1 MSKATESVLIVP
13 GASGWEIW
21 TGTPSSGFTLKSAS
35 QALFPNELT
44 DIPGGDL
51 TLLFPVKAITALP
64 MRVASDDESLFADL
78 AALHAERLGLRP
90 DPMAGQLTDIF
101 VIQKEPENTAI
112 LSVLLRS
119 PSDADITTRPPKEF
133 DLSARAFPQEGDSL
147 AVWKELG
154 RWVFALSH
162 GGQLAYCQATSI
174 DSHSPDAALAREVR
188 LALIQLSLQGIEI
201 RPSKIHVWTSDTD
214 VTGSELTSAFG
225 SFAEVAPRPIP
236 VLPQPVSKLLPADVR
251 AARKAALKK
260 RNLMLG
266 IGAAAAIYLGL
277 VGWLGF
283 GIWKDASLTRELHRQ
298 ADAAA
303 PDAAAFEL
311 HQKKWDELALAIDS
325 KNSPVDILLR
335 VARCIPPNSGLRLR
349 TAEISAAEIKLIGEA
364 QQPPPIQQ
372 FSLKLAQSNE
382 LTDFDWQ
389 TPPPQ
394 SSTRGWEFTYNAT
407 SKVFGPTK

>member
-1 MSKATESVLIVP
+1 MSKTTESILALP
-13 GASGWEIW
+13 GEAGWEIW
-21 TGTPSSGFTLKSAS
+21 TGTPATGFTLKSAS
-35 QALFPNELT
+35 SATFPNDLT

-51 TLLFPVKAITALP
+51 TLLFPVKAITAVP
-64 MRVASDDESLFADL
+64 MRVASDDEALFADL

-101 VIQKEPENTAI
+101 IIQKEPENTAI
-112 LSVLLRS
+112 LSVLLKS
-119 PSDADITTRPPKEF
+119 PSDADITPRSPKEF
-133 DLSARAFPQEGDSL
+133 DLSARVYPLAGDSL

-162 GGQLAYCQATSI
+162 KGSLAYCQATSI
-174 DSHSPDAALAREVR
+174 SSPSPDDALAREIR

-201 RPSKIHVWTSDTD
+201 RPSKIHVWSSEPD
-214 VTGSELTSAFG
+214 VTGTVLTSAFG
-225 SFAEVAPRPIP
+225 SFAEVAPRPAP
-236 VLPQPVSKLLPADVR
+236 VLPEPHSKLLPADVR

-260 RNLMLG
+260 RNITLG
-266 IGAAAAIYLGL
+266 IAAAAAVYVGL
-277 VGWLGF
+277 LGWLGY
-283 GIWKDASLTRELHRQ
+283 GLWKDISQTKKLLSQ
-298 ADAAA
+298 AEAAA

-311 HQKKWDELALAIDS
+311 HQKKWDELALAIDT
-325 KNSPVDILLR
+325 KNSPVDILYR
-335 VARCIPPNSGLRLR
+335 VARSIPPNSGLRLR

-372 FSLKLAQSNE
+372 FSKKLSESNE
-382 LTDFDWQ
+382 LTDFTWQ

-407 SKVFGPTK
+407 SRIFTPVK

>member
-1 MSKATESVLIVP
+1 MSKTTESILALP
-13 GASGWEIW
+13 GEAGWEIW
-21 TGTPSSGFTLKSAS
+21 TGTPATGFTLKSAS
-35 QALFPNELT
+35 SATFPHDLT

-51 TLLFPVKAITALP
+51 TLLFPVKAITAVP
-64 MRVASDDESLFADL
+64 MRVASDDEALFADL

-101 VIQKEPENTAI
+101 IIQKEPENTAI
-112 LSVLLRS
+112 LSVLLKS
-119 PSDADITTRPPKEF
+119 PSDADITPRSPKEF
-133 DLSARAFPQEGDSL
+133 DLSARVYPLAGDSL

-162 GGQLAYCQATSI
+162 KGNLAYCQATSI
-174 DSHSPDAALAREVR
+174 SSHSPDDALAREVR

-201 RPSKIHVWTSDTD
+201 RPSKIHVWTSEPD
-214 VTGSELTSAFG
+214 VTGTILTSAFG
-225 SFAEVAPRPIP
+225 SFAEIAPRPAP
-236 VLPQPVSKLLPADVR
+236 VLPEPHSKLLPADVR

-260 RNLMLG
+260 RNITLS
-266 IGAAAAIYLGL
+266 IAAVAAVYVALL
-277 VGWLGF
+277 GWLGY
-283 GIWKDASLTRELHRQ
+283 GLWKDTSQTKKLLSQ
-298 ADAAA
+298 AEAAA

-325 KNSPVDILLR
+325 KNSPVDILYR
-335 VARCIPPNSGLRLR
+335 VARSIPPNSGLRLR
-349 TAEISAAEIKLIGEA
+349 TAEVSAAEIKLIGEA

-372 FSLKLAQSNE
+372 FSLKLSQSNE

-407 SKVFGPTK
+407 SKIFTPVK